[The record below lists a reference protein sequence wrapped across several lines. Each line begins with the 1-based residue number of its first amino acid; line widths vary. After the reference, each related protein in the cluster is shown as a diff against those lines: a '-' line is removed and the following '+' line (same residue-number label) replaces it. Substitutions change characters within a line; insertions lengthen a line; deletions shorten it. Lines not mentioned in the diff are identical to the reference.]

1 MTTTSSLRL
10 WSASERNGMGY
21 LKLATGLAYLMTKSY
36 PSSALGENKFLAT
49 RLRGPVSAR
58 SPGSVVGPLMR
69 PLASGESLQPG

>member
-1 MTTTSSLRL
+1 MTTTSSFRL

-21 LKLATGLAYLMTKSY
+21 LKLAAGLAYLMTKSY

-58 SPGSVVGPLMR
+58 SPGSVDR
-69 PLASGESLQPG
+69 PLCVPLLLGKSLQAG